1 MRRDADLTR
10 DRRARY
16 IRNIADLVGDRA
28 GFTRSSQGRRCTD
41 GPCTTFQLAVCS
53 LDLTRLQYSRLQAL
67 HVALE
72 KSCCLRSPRRAKAMS
87 PTDSEDR
94 RNSSAELVAQLRTV
108 QRETCAL
115 HVMPP
120 TQKTKA
126 AGKKKKQKK
135 AGENVEDDVEVVD
148 EARAQRTEAA
158 IMLQSYARRRRCE
171 KLRDELAQARL
182 AEQEEVA
189 RDTAEILRM
198 LDEEWLAGRRAV
210 GKAGYPGSLAPPQ
223 KVAAELQR
231 FAALRRLPNA
241 LGMGKSGYPTG
252 ADGDTS
258 TSGSSSDYGIDE
270 RHEPLLW

>member
-1 MRRDADLTR
+1 MLNFSTSC
-10 DRRARY
+10 
-16 IRNIADLVGDRA
+16 V
-28 GFTRSSQGRRCTD
+28 Q
-41 GPCTTFQLAVCS
+41 PCLDQLCS
-53 LDLTRLQYSRLQAL
+53 PSRLQAL
-67 HVALE
+67 HEALE
-72 KSCCLRSPRRAKAMS
+72 KLLFALTTPPEGDES
-87 PTDSEDR
+87 DHSEDR

-241 LGMGKSGYPTG
+241 LGTGKSGYPTG